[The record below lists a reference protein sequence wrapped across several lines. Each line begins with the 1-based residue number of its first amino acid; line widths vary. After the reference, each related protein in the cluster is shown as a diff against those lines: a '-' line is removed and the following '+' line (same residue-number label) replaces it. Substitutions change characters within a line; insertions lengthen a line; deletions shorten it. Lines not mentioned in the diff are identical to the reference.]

1 MLAEDV
7 VAAHYRAERVE
18 SMMTILRLSG
28 GVLIVDERG
37 PRVVD
42 ERPEEA
48 Q

>member
-1 MLAEDV
+1 MI
-7 VAAHYRAERVE
+7 HYSAQII
-18 SMMTILRLSG
+18 SYWMTILRLSG
-28 GVLIVDERG
+28 GVLIIDERG